1 MDTQQPAVAEASPLA
16 GYMTLT
22 EWVDRHAGPFFETK
36 ASVDWFVKRNRRE
49 LIEADALIPR
59 EGRAGSLVSLE
70 KFPKIVVAIFKRR
83 ALEKA
88 GEADRQAA

>member
-1 MDTQQPAVAEASPLA
+1 MDTPQQPVPVEASALA
-16 GYMTLT
+16 GYMTLS

-36 ASVDWFVKRNRRE
+36 ASVDWFVKRHRRE

-70 KFPKIVVAIFKRR
+70 RFPRAVVAIFKRR

-88 GEADRQAA
+88 A